1 MCLHI
6 NFSQTKQIHRFFI
19 PYFFSSLFISNIYL
33 IKDCY
38 GGSIVA
44 STTKSI
50 VEIESI
56 LFYQNQAIGG
66 GAVAALSGATMTI
79 SLDSRFEGNKATD
92 GDGGAVFVS
101 NTDTVF
107 VFTLDIAS
115 QDITENS
122 GVKVTQ
128 GSATGTLKTALAG
141 ATTSIVIET
150 TAGVTFDTTTDVV
163 IGSTTVVL
171 ANINTALNTNG
182 TTVTVK
188 DTTTFVGNQALLGR
202 GGALFARDGATIA
215 LNGGNVKFTAN
226 QANKLTPKNGDSW
239 YALRSQV
246 IFDVC
251 KPNTYGTLG
260 NIVTAFKPGDEW
272 QYQYGSDIGRR
283 RLQQTSVAVD
293 TQYNKYKQEL
303 SDLKSKLALCENQ
316 QSVDDNNNV
325 LAVANNVRQLQ
336 HTDTTRMPSVS
347 AVVESEPSFKMDF
360 AGDTVAMTDNY
371 VITCQK
377 STSYIHANG
386 NSYTSVSGYYKKGV
400 NARTAKIFK
409 KDLITQQFNLVK
421 TYNNDKI
428 SDYDDFCSSVAITD
442 SAVVIGTKYENVV
455 YVFERDLAT
464 DTWPD
469 KHTFV
474 FDMHKK
480 YQSFGSKF

>member
-1 MCLHI
+1 
-6 NFSQTKQIHRFFI
+6 
-19 PYFFSSLFISNIYL
+19 
-33 IKDCY
+33 
-38 GGSIVA
+38 
-44 STTKSI
+44 
-50 VEIESI
+50 
-56 LFYQNQAIGG
+56 
-66 GAVAALSGATMTI
+66 MTI

-163 IGSTTVVL
+163 IGSTTVIL

-272 QYQYGSDIGRR
+272 QYQYGSDNGRR

-293 TQYNKYKQEL
+293 TQCNQCKQEL
-303 SDLKSKLALCENQ
+303 SDLKSKLALYENQ

-377 STSYIHANG
+377 STGKFRQPITYSM
-386 NSYTSVSGYYKKGV
+386 TGV